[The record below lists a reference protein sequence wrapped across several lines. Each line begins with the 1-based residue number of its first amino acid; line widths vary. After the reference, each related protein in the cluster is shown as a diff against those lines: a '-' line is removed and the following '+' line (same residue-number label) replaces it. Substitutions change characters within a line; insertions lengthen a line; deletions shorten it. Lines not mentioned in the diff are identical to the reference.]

1 VVNFVVK
8 VKISCEG
15 GQCKVT
21 WKMFISAKVKVV
33 LAFRILITKLKNTSL
48 LGKFSTNFAVLL
60 RPLGSVG
67 YVNTTVGMKHDS
79 GDNISDITPL
89 WKE

>member
-8 VKISCEG
+8 VKNSCKG

-21 WKMFISAKVKVV
+21 WKMFISAKVKVI
-33 LAFRILITKLKNTSL
+33 LAFWILITKLKNTSL
-48 LGKFSTNFAVLL
+48 LEKFSTNFAVLL
-60 RPLGSVG
+60 LPLGSVG
-67 YVNTTVGMKHDS
+67 YVNATVGMKHDS
-79 GDNISDITPL
+79 GDNTPL